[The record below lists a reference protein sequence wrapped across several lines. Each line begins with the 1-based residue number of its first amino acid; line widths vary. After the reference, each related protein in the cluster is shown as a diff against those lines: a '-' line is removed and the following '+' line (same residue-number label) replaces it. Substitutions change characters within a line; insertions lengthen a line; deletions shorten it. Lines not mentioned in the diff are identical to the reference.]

1 MDRRRGDG
9 ARRESGDQ
17 KDEHV
22 FSLVLIPTLGPSVP
36 CTRFVVISK
45 YLVSQSLSFHI

>member
-1 MDRRRGDG
+1 MEGRWGDG

-22 FSLVLIPTLGPSVP
+22 FSLVLIQTLSGSF
-36 CTRFVVISK
+36 CAMH
-45 YLVSQSLSFHI
+45 SLCGYI